1 VVKKADIGGK
11 RLVGL
16 SPDAWVRWVTGQP
29 DLIAQEIVGS
39 DFQWIS
45 RENDV
50 LIKVVSP
57 IHGEFLVLTELQ
69 LRYLEIM
76 PERMRAYVALAEE
89 KYKLPVYAVLIN
101 ILPPARNVIIP
112 NRIERNFL
120 GQQSRQD
127 YQVINLW
134 EVEAELVFEQSLVTL
149 MPFVPILK
157 NGDDEVLVRRAVQ
170 LLQQDPRLNELE
182 SLLAFFASFVL
193 ETEVVAQILRW
204 DMAVL
209 RESPWYQE
217 ILQQGLREGEQRGI
231 TLGEQRGE
239 QRGREQGRQEGE
251 QRGAQREAVALNLR
265 LLARRLRLDSLP
277 DAFRIQIE
285 QLSLPQLEAL
295 SEALLD
301 FQTLADL
308 ETWLQN
314 N

>member
-16 SPDAWVRWVTGQP
+16 SPNAWVQWVTGQP
-29 DLIAQEIVGS
+29 DLVAQEIIGS

-50 LIKVVSP
+50 LVKVFSP
-57 IHGEFLVLTELQ
+57 AQGEFLVLTELQ
-69 LRYLEIM
+69 LRYLGTM
-76 PERMRAYVALAEE
+76 PERMRVYIALAEE
-89 KYKLPVYAVLIN
+89 KYGLPVYAVLIN
-101 ILPPARNVIIP
+101 ILPPAQNVIIP
-112 NRIERNFL
+112 SRFERNFM

-134 EVEAELVFEQSLVTL
+134 EVEAEMVFEQSLTSL
-149 MPFVPILK
+149 MPFVPILRG
-157 NGDDEVLVRRAVQ
+157 GDDEVLVRRAVEVI
-170 LLQQDPRLNELE
+170 QQDPQINELE
-182 SLLAFFASFVL
+182 SLLGFFASFVL
-193 ETEVVAQILRW
+193 DTEVVTQILRW

-217 ILQQGLREGEQRGI
+217 ILLQGEQRGI
-231 TLGEQRGE
+231 TLGEQRG
-239 QRGREQGRQEGE
+239 
-251 QRGAQREAVALNLR
+251 AQREAVTLSLR
-265 LLARRLRLDSLP
+265 QLARRLRLDSLP
-277 DAFRIQIE
+277 DSRRVQVE

-308 ETWLQN
+308 EVWLQSN
-314 N
+314 